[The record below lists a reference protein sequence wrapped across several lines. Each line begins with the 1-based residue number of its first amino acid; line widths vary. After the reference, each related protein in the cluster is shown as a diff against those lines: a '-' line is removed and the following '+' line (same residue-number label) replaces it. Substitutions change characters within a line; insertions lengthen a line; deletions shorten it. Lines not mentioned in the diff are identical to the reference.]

1 MQAAPDTPDTD
12 TPETVRP
19 GASREADTHF
29 EPFEMRLFR
38 LSPFRPALTAIA
50 ILVAS
55 YGSYVLIAGL
65 TRRPPVFMAGETGEL
80 VLVHVAWIAFVL
92 SLIFTAGTT
101 FAEMGQRLWAAE
113 TPALLEAVTPQ
124 GREAARNLG
133 RGVPVRFRRRYAS
146 MFLAGGGVGVA
157 FNAFLIANS
166 EYSLLSY
173 LGSVGL
179 WFVLFSPLLYGIGL
193 RAGVDLARESGD
205 IKHLVRN
212 HLAVDLFHL
221 ERLHVFGRIGLRAA
235 RSWLIMAGILLLFLI
250 NPNQPETLFD
260 ARQLWVTVPAICAAV
275 AGGAVVLTSALH
287 PVHVR
292 IREAKQAELDR
303 IHAEMAAM
311 RDRALAGD
319 TEAASALAGLTDYEI
334 WVNERPEWPVSAG
347 VTTRFSLY
355 VLIPVIPIIG
365 SYVFEKMADQFVAGG

>member
-1 MQAAPDTPDTD
+1 MDAAPQISD
-12 TPETVRP
+12 PERTGPEDR
-19 GASREADTHF
+19 THF

-38 LSPFRPALTAIA
+38 LSPLGPALTALA

-55 YGSYVLIAGL
+55 YGSYVLISVL
-65 TRRPPVFMAGETGEL
+65 TQRPPVFVTGDTGGL

-101 FAEMGQRLWAAE
+101 FTEMGQRVWAAE
-113 TPALLEAVTPQ
+113 TPAVLETVTPQ
-124 GREAARNLG
+124 GQEAARNLG
-133 RGVPVRFRRRYAS
+133 RGVPVRLRRRYAS
-146 MFLAGGGVGVA
+146 MFLVGGAVGLV

-166 EYSLLSY
+166 DYSLLSY

-179 WFVLFSPLLYGIGL
+179 WFILFSPLLYGTGF
-193 RAGVDLARESGD
+193 RAGVDVARESGA
-205 IKHLVRN
+205 IKHLIRN

-250 NPNQPETLFD
+250 NPNQPNALFD
-260 ARQLWVTVPAICAAV
+260 ARQLWVTVPAICASV

-319 TEAASALAGLTDYEI
+319 PQAASALAGLTDYEI
-334 WVNERPEWPVSAG
+334 WVNARPEWPVSAG
-347 VTTRFSLY
+347 VTTRFSFY

-365 SYVFEKMADQFVAGG
+365 SYVFEKLADQFVAGG